1 MTHIA
6 VWDGHNV
13 KSRII
18 LHQGCD
24 TPETTLFSMCIA
36 HKKTYRSV
44 FLEFEDGLYYPL
56 NDDQSTGMA
65 CAMVAMS
72 HKRHN
77 DEDGWIQE
85 AHAMET
91 ATQDHMVESSSESDD
106 ERGVYDD
113 NDDEPM

>member
-1 MTHIA
+1 
-6 VWDGHNV
+6 
-13 KSRII
+13 
-18 LHQGCD
+18 
-24 TPETTLFSMCIA
+24 
-36 HKKTYRSV
+36 
-44 FLEFEDGLYYPL
+44 
-56 NDDQSTGMA
+56 MA

-113 NDDEPM
+113 NDDELM

>member
-18 LHQGCD
+18 LRNGCD
-24 TPETTLFSMCIA
+24 IPETTLFSICTA
-36 HKKTYRSV
+36 HKKTHRNI

-72 HKRHN
+72 HRRHN

-85 AHAMET
+85 AHAMEA
-91 ATQDHMVESSSESDD
+91 ATLDHMIESSSESDD
-106 ERGVYDD
+106 ERYVYND
-113 NDDEPM
+113 NDDELI